1 MSLALMRNFGIEL
14 DLELDIYQQKTQN
27 AAIWLIMI
35 MSKVFGNKVDLR
47 FEIGLQHVA
56 FVLSLSSANGN
67 AGTHITL
74 QFFNLK

>member
-47 FEIGLQHVA
+47 FEIGL
-56 FVLSLSSANGN
+56 
-67 AGTHITL
+67 
-74 QFFNLK
+74 